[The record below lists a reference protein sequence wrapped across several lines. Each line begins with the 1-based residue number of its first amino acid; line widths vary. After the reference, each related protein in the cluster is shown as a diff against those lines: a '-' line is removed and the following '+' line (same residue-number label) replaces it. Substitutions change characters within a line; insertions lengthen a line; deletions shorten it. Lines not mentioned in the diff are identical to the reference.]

1 MGSPDGARRPSPD
14 RKPPAPTGGA
24 ALAGSSGN
32 SSGGTGGGGATTTTT
47 ESKWK
52 GRLVKRFRLIEELGE
67 GAMGKVF
74 IAEDTILKRHVA
86 LKLLPAKFKDGRPNH
101 RTERL
106 VKEARSAASLEHPN
120 AVQIYE

>member
-1 MGSPDGARRPSPD
+1 MPTPDGAAPRRSTSPE
-14 RKPPAPTGGA
+14 KKAAGPAGGA
-24 ALAGSSGN
+24 AVAGSAGSSGA
-32 SSGGTGGGGATTTTT
+32 GTTTTT

-52 GRLVKRFRLIEELGE
+52 GRLVKRFRLVDEIGE

-106 VKEARSAASLEHPN
+106 IKEARSAASLEHPN
-120 AVQIYE
+120 TLSIYE

>member
-1 MGSPDGARRPSPD
+1 MPE
-14 RKPPAPTGGA
+14 
-24 ALAGSSGN
+24 ALLPEDDVSGTRD
-32 SSGGTGGGGATTTTT
+32 SLSASGGVDVSKATPA
-47 ESKWK
+47 WK
-52 GRLVKRFRLIEELGE
+52 GRMVGHFKLLSILGQ

-106 VKEARSAASLEHPN
+106 IKEAHGAIVIQTRPGTGSTFTVCLPTQQPPAPGESN
-120 AVQIYE
+120 